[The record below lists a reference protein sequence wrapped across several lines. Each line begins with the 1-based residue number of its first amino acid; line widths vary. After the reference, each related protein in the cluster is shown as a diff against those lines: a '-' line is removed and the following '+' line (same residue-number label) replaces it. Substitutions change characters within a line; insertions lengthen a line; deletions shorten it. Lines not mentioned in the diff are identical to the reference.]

1 MHHNG
6 LNKIFTNHDW
16 YKLVKTNTYQSL
28 LIHNYL
34 SCLCTYFLI
43 NFVSEVLTI
52 KVAIKE
58 NSCKWILQRDKLL
71 QCWIFRKISDV
82 PQRFI
87 LGPLFF
93 LIHINNLSNNIVAL
107 AIKHSY
113 VHTHVCSYIS
123 ETWIENPQIQLK
135 MSFLISYIG
144 KIYTF
149 PKFSV
154 VVYELWL

>member
-1 MHHNG
+1 MISSDW
-6 LNKIFTNHDW
+6 KPIFC
-16 YKLVKTNTYQSL
+16 QSL
-28 LIHNYL
+28 PIHNYL

-43 NFVSEVLTI
+43 NFVSEVFII
-52 KVAIKE
+52 KVTVKE
-58 NSCKWILQRDKLL
+58 NSSKWNLQRDKLL

-107 AIKHSY
+107 AIKQSY
-113 VHTHVCSYIS
+113 VHTHVCPYIS
-123 ETWIENPQIQLK
+123 ETWIEDPQIQLK

-144 KIYTF
+144 KIDKF

-154 VVYELWL
+154 VVCELWF